1 MVRKNKIKFFLK
13 NNWLIIA
20 IWLVGLFLRSYRQGD
35 LLGFY
40 YDQGRDALMAQD
52 IISGKNFPAIGPTT
66 GIKGLYLGPFW
77 FYLITP
83 GYFFGRGNP
92 AIASLFIEFLESL
105 TIPLIYLLLKK
116 YWNKTGAIL
125 AATFWS
131 FSYYLILSS
140 RWFSNP
146 SPLPF
151 FVLLIIYFLLEV
163 FNYKKYKYWPI
174 ISLLLG
180 LSLQL
185 EAASAVFFIPVI
197 LVFSLINYRVLLKIK
212 FKIWL
217 QVAFSFFILLIPQFA
232 FEFKN
237 NFFITKNLFGF
248 LTGKVNS
255 STGKSW
261 AIPNLHF
268 IKERFLVFYNI
279 LFSKLDTNVTWISIV
294 FLIIFII
301 SVILL
306 STRLKNKF
314 VQILMLW
321 LFIPLFLLLF
331 FVGNY
336 GNLYD
341 YYLTGF
347 FPSFIIIFSL
357 GLTFFNK
364 SILNKLLLIIIFIL
378 FFKGNLSF
386 IKNKLSAGID
396 GPEHITFGNQKWAL
410 NKICQET
417 RGKKYNFS
425 VYVPPYTPY
434 SYDYLMNWYVKEGK
448 CSFPIKEEADSI
460 FLIYEVD
467 PANPERLNT
476 WLQDNTATIKS
487 KTNYGGV
494 HVQERVRNVKK

>member
-1 MVRKNKIKFFLK
+1 MVKKNKIKSFFK
-13 NNWLIIA
+13 KNWLIILV
-20 IWLVGLFLRSYRQGD
+20 WLIGLFLRSYRQSD

-40 YDQGRDALMAQD
+40 YDQGRDALIVQD
-52 IISGKNFPAIGPTT
+52 ILSGKNFPTIGPTT

-92 AIASLFIEFLESL
+92 VTASFFIAFLESL

-131 FSYYLILSS
+131 LSYYLILSS

-151 FVLLIIYFLLEV
+151 FVLLIIYFLLRV
-163 FNYKKYKYWPI
+163 FINKKYKYWPLI
-174 ISLLLG
+174 ALFLG

-185 EAASAVFFIPVI
+185 EAASAIFFIPTI
-197 LVFSLINYRVLLKIK
+197 LVFSLINHRTLIKIK
-212 FKIWL
+212 LKFWI
-217 QVAFSFFILLIPQFA
+217 QAFLSFFALLIPQLA

-255 STGKSW
+255 DTGRSW
-261 AIPNLHF
+261 GFPTLTF
-268 IKERFLVFYNI
+268 IKNRLLDFYNI
-279 LFSKLDTNVTWISIV
+279 LFSKLDTNITWISIV
-294 FLIIFII
+294 FLIVFIFSI
-301 SVILL
+301 ILL
-306 STRLKNKF
+306 FRKLKDKF
-314 VQILMLW
+314 VQLLLLW
-321 LFIPLFLLLF
+321 LFVPLFLLLF

-347 FPSFIIIFSL
+347 FPSFVIIFSL

-364 SILNKLLLIIIFIL
+364 SILNKLFLVFIFVL
-378 FFKGNLSF
+378 FCMGNISF
-386 IKNKLSAGID
+386 IKNKLSAWVD
-396 GPEHITFGNQKWAL
+396 GPEHITLGNQKWAL
-410 NKICQET
+410 DKICQESKN
-417 RGKKYNFS
+417 KKYNLS
-425 VYVPPYTPY
+425 VYVPPFTPY
-434 SYDYLMNWYVKEGK
+434 SYDYLMNWYIKNNECNPPSKE
-448 CSFPIKEEADSI
+448 KESLI
-460 FLIYEVD
+460 FYLYEVD
-467 PANPERLNT
+467 PLHPERLDI
-476 WLQDNTATIKS
+476 WLQDKTVTIES
-487 KTNYGGV
+487 KTNLGGV
-494 HVQERVRNVKK
+494 YIQRRLRK